1 MQLSIQFSG
10 WSTSLG
16 KMCSEIIS
24 IPGMI
29 LSDRPQ
35 HIQGV
40 QCSVKGLRMCKDVVR
55 VSKKLLSLRYLQIFS
70 DTGYTGLGR
79 WLETWGESCEVWKL
93 KLTEQIKKDWKLWK
107 NCGNVSQFK
116 RFAECAVSSPWSAKE
131 GQGGRVEVSVAL
143 LTRTQREKAH
153 LTKNIKLQC
162 RKTVF
167 FTKKTNK
174 KDSKTTKDYGTPW
187 KA

>member
-1 MQLSIQFSG
+1 
-10 WSTSLG
+10 
-16 KMCSEIIS
+16 
-24 IPGMI
+24 
-29 LSDRPQ
+29 
-35 HIQGV
+35 
-40 QCSVKGLRMCKDVVR
+40 
-55 VSKKLLSLRYLQIFS
+55 
-70 DTGYTGLGR
+70 
-79 WLETWGESCEVWKL
+79 
-93 KLTEQIKKDWKLWK
+93 LTEQIKKDWKLWK

-167 FTKKTNK
+167 FYKKNEQK
-174 KDSKTTKDYGTPW
+174 RLKDHKRLRNALKSIEIQRKRKVKRGMSRTCTTRRWNLGFEVDEFVTGPVSKPNPQLEQHMNSI
-187 KA
+187 